1 MKSFFILLLGL
12 FLLSACDTTS
22 LLETIYF
29 TRAKF
34 EFTDKEQ
41 ANKFIYLCK
50 KSETEEKTKQRAILA
65 DKYFQEGM
73 AKIVKEFVDN
83 YMLVSDDS
91 EEKDSKEN
99 GELDGEQNNVKGK
112 EAEVK
117 IDMADVA
124 AKKLTKDSAIL
135 AEQLEAK
142 FQCVMIDSVEL
153 K

>member
-1 MKSFFILLLGL
+1 M
-12 FLLSACDTTS
+12 
-22 LLETIYF
+22 ETIYF

-41 ANKFIYLCK
+41 TNKFIYLCK

-91 EEKDSKEN
+91 EEKKDSKEN
-99 GELDGEQNNVKGK
+99 GAEEK

-117 IDMADVA
+117 IDMTDVA

>member
-41 ANKFIYLCK
+41 TNKFIYLCK

-91 EEKDSKEN
+91 EEKKDSKEN
-99 GELDGEQNNVKGK
+99 GAEEK

-117 IDMADVA
+117 IDMTDVA